1 MGQEWDKL
9 AGRMAARADINRR
22 LYESV
27 GKQTELVRTAAR
39 ELCPVKHGELRQS
52 ISISLEQEGETMRG
66 ICYTN
71 KEYAAYVEFGTGPNG
86 EQNHEGISPA
96 ITPAY
101 SQKGWMM
108 PASAM
113 PLREAEEYGFGIAM
127 KAGKVIGYYTNGQS
141 ARPFMYPAL
150 KNNEEKVIRNI
161 RNDLGEEIRSL

>member
-9 AGRMAARADINRR
+9 AGRMAAKADINRR

-27 GKQTELVRTAAR
+27 ERQTDFVRTAAR

-52 ISISLEQEGETMRG
+52 ISISLEQEDGTMRG
-66 ICYTN
+66 ICYTD

-86 EQNHEGISPA
+86 EQHHKGISPA
-96 ITPAY
+96 VMPGY

-113 PLREAEEYGFGIAM
+113 SLREAEKYGFGIA
-127 KAGKVIGYYTNGQS
+127 KKDGKVIGYYTNGQS
-141 ARPFMYPAL
+141 AKPFMYPAL
-150 KNNEEKVIRNI
+150 KDNEEKIVRNI
-161 RNDLGEEIRSL
+161 RNDLGEEVRRL